1 MKYLL
6 DTNIWVWMVES
17 HQSIPRNILSTLLEP
32 ENYPFYISAI
42 SVWEVAKKVSLEKLT
57 LSIPVRDWLVQATRK
72 PFIEIIPLSVDIAL
86 ESTILPGV
94 FHKDPADQIIV
105 ASARQSNM
113 TLLTTDKL
121 IISYQHVKTFNE
133 SAF

>member
-1 MKYLL
+1 M
-6 DTNIWVWMVES
+6 
-17 HQSIPRNILSTLLEP
+17 LLEP

-42 SVWEVAKKVSLEKLT
+42 SVWEVAKKVSLDKLT

-86 ESTILPGV
+86 ESTILPGK

-113 TLLTTDKL
+113 TLLTSDRL
-121 IISYQHVKTFNE
+121 ILAYQHVKTGN
-133 SAF
+133 

>member
-17 HQSIPRNILSTLLEP
+17 HQNIPPNILSILLES

-42 SVWEVAKKVSLEKLT
+42 SVWEVAKKVSIEKLT
-57 LSIPVRDWLVQATRK
+57 LSIPVRDWLARATRK
-72 PFIEIIPLSVDIAL
+72 PFIEIIPLSIDIAL

-121 IISYQHVKTFNE
+121 MISYQHLKTFN
-133 SAF
+133 